1 MVYAEL
7 EEGMTLEEI
16 QESDKK
22 ARERA
27 LNFVRQYAPM
37 FQKSL
42 GATDAE

>member
-22 ARERA
+22 ARARA
-27 LNFVRQYAPM
+27 LNFVRQHAPM

-42 GATDAE
+42 GAIEPE